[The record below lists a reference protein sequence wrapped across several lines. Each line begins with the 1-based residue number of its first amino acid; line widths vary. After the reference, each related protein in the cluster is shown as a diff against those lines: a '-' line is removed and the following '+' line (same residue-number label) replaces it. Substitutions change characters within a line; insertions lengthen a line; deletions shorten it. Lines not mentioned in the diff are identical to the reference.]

1 MNSKSPIR
9 NNAPLGQLVIQ
20 LDEQICMLRCF
31 YCTEQ
36 PALDTITCTMTTSR
50 WNLDLICK
58 VWHIHLQRL
67 TTDDAQTNEQTNKDV
82 EQHQR
87 FATAGG
93 EGQKTSKGIPTKQY
107 QKLLM
112 LSDWFLLLTAH
123 DGPCQTGARSVLV
136 CVLVCRAS
144 SMTWTL
150 TFQVETSNTSARS
163 SAAPSAG

>member
-67 TTDDAQTNEQTNKDV
+67 TTDDAQTNEQTRTLNSTNGL
-82 EQHQR
+82 QLL
-87 FATAGG
+87 G
-93 EGQKTSKGIPTKQY
+93 EKVKKQAREFPQNNIRNCSCFRTGSCSSLPTMGRVR
-107 QKLLM
+107 LEL
-112 LSDWFLLLTAH
+112 
-123 DGPCQTGARSVLV
+123 
-136 CVLVCRAS
+136 
-144 SMTWTL
+144 
-150 TFQVETSNTSARS
+150 
-163 SAAPSAG
+163 AAC